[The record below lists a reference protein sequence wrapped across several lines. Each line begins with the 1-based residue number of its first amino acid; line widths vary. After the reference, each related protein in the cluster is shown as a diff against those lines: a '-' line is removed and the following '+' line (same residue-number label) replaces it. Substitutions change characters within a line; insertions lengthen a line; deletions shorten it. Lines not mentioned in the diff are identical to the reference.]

1 MQSRRRTTIKDIAS
15 ECGVSLSTVSLVLN
29 NNPRISEVTRLKVLD
44 SVKKHGYQ
52 PNQQARGLAS
62 KSSRI
67 ISVVVPNLKHVFSD
81 VYFGEIVSGIHEAAS
96 DAGYKIMLDVANEAF
111 IQRREYLSLLESR
124 RADGMLF
131 IAASMQESYLKDFA
145 GNDNHAFLMVN
156 HYFPN
161 VEIPYLTVDYKQSAE
176 LAADH
181 LLSLGHRAIGLVAG
195 TNTYTGVDFRDAFRA
210 RCLSHGLSE
219 ASVPW
224 EDGGLLWNQ
233 EGGYDAAQRLLARHP
248 NLTALMC
255 ANDRMAIGAMRLLAS
270 RKIRIP
276 EDMSIMGVDDIPNA
290 AYTSPSLTTIRHD
303 LFAIGRLAFERVLAL
318 FKREIASCHE
328 VLPAEL
334 VVRES
339 TSTPIPRG

>member
-1 MQSRRRTTIKDIAS
+1 LQNRRRTTIKDIAK

-29 NNPRISEVTRLKVLD
+29 NNPRISDKTREKVLE
-44 SVKKHGYQ
+44 SVKRHGYQ

-62 KSSRI
+62 KSSRM

-96 DAGYKIMLDVANEAF
+96 ESGYKLMLDVANDAF
-111 IQRREYLSLLESR
+111 VQSREYLSLLESR

-131 IAASMQESYLKDFA
+131 IAASMNESYLKDFA
-145 GNDNHAFLMVN
+145 ANDNHAFLMVN

-161 VEIPYLTVDYKQSAE
+161 TDISYIAVDYKKSAE

-181 LLSLGHRAIGLVAG
+181 LLSLGHRSIGLIAG
-195 TNTYTGVDFRDAFRA
+195 TNTYTGVDFRDAFRSRIMA
-210 RCLSHGLSE
+210 QGVSE
-219 ASVPW
+219 EHVPW

-233 EGGYDAAQRLLARHP
+233 EGGHDAARRLLDRHP
-248 NLTALMC
+248 KLTAIMC
-255 ANDRMAIGAMRLLAS
+255 ANDRLAIGAMRQVAS
-270 RKIRIP
+270 RDIKIP
-276 EDMSIMGVDDIPNA
+276 GDLSIMGVDDIPAA

-303 LFAIGRLAFERVLAL
+303 LFSMGRLAFDRVLSL
-318 FKREIASCHE
+318 FKREIGSCYE

-334 VVRES
+334 ITRES
-339 TSTPIPRG
+339 TAAARRPS